1 MAIIRCPHGHFYDDN
16 KYESCPVCSSAA
28 AAGPRWTA
36 DEEKTVSLDWIQK
49 ADDEEQ
55 TVRLTPE
62 DRVGGGF
69 SSPTRLRGPGAV
81 STAKYLTR
89 PCASEQVPVR
99 GGLDSEKTVSFH
111 TMGEKDLL
119 AGWLVCTAGPSR
131 GQDFKV
137 YPGFNRIGR
146 DWDADVCIQD
156 PAIARANHCAVV
168 YDAKSARFYLVPGKG
183 TLTWLQEKAVEQA
196 VELAERTPFCF
207 GKSTLELVA
216 FCRGE
221 HTWETI

>member
-1 MAIIRCPHGHFYDDN
+1 MAIIRCQHGHFYDDN

-49 ADDEEQ
+49 ADGEEQ

-62 DRVGGGF
+62 
-69 SSPTRLRGPGAV
+69 
-81 STAKYLTR
+81 
-89 PCASEQVPVR
+89 ASEQTPVR
-99 GGLDSEKTVSFH
+99 GSWDSEKTVSFH

-131 GQDFKV
+131 GQDFKI

-146 DWDADVCIQD
+146 DWDADICIQD
-156 PAIARANHCAVV
+156 PVIARANHCAVV

-196 VELAERTPFCF
+196 VELAERTPFCV